1 MPSHARTVT
10 RKTHRVRNALL
21 VVLLLLVVCAAAA
34 GFSGFKLYKSA
45 MSAKAHLNNVVNA
58 AKVIKDGS
66 TDDMVKA
73 LSDVSYIQKE
83 AAAAKQDVSGGLW
96 TLAEKMPVVGGDVKT
111 ARTAIGT
118 IDDFAQTTLPQ
129 LGKVVTTLT
138 GASLSSG
145 DGQLNMEPIIA
156 AAQQLATVDQ
166 SVQSQART
174 IQDLPDAKLS
184 VVNNALQNGKTQMA
198 ALAQVTENLSGMLN
212 MLPNFLGAN
221 GARNYVLLA
230 QTNSEIRGTGGLIGS
245 AGSFSADNG
254 KIAVGEFHA
263 DAEFPSNAALDDVN
277 QDGDGTLYSG
287 LYFGQV
293 IHNLSS
299 TPDFPRVA
307 SMAQKFW
314 QAAPFGG
321 SSDGV
326 MSLDPVALQAMIGA
340 TGDVTLSDGR
350 VLNGSNTA
358 EFLLNGAYKELTPS
372 AQDQYF
378 SETAAQAVAHLF
390 SDMNTQ
396 KLMTVA
402 KTMLRMAEQR
412 HLYFWSFHEEDQAVL
427 RSAGVTGEITNDAK
441 NPVTGVYS
449 NEMQAS
455 KMDWYIQRKSTVKR
469 TGDNT
474 YHVTYSFTNTL
485 QPGEAGSLPEY
496 ITANAKGGVAVNR
509 VVIYTPA
516 GGEVSNVSASNGSS
530 FAQVQAKDHMTYM
543 DDISLA
549 PQDTV
554 TIEYDVTTAAGSA
567 NLKLDQTPTIGDP
580 AITYEY

>member
-10 RKTHRVRNALL
+10 RTTHRVRNALL

-83 AAAAKQDVSGGLW
+83 AAAAKQD
-96 TLAEKMPVVGGDVKT
+96 
-111 ARTAIGT
+111 
-118 IDDFAQTTLPQ
+118 
-129 LGKVVTTLT
+129 
-138 GASLSSG
+138 ASLSSG
-145 DGQLNMEPIIA
+145 DGQLNMEQIIA

-174 IQDLPDAKLS
+174 IQDLPDAKLG

-230 QTNSEIRGTGGLIGS
+230 QTNSEIRGTRSRWGS
-245 AGSFSADNG
+245 STRMPSSPPTPRWMTSTRTVTARCTADCTSVKSFIIFRPRRTSRASRPWPRSSGRRLRSADR
-254 KIAVGEFHA
+254 
-263 DAEFPSNAALDDVN
+263 P
-277 QDGDGTLYSG
+277 T
-287 LYFGQV
+287 
-293 IHNLSS
+293 
-299 TPDFPRVA
+299 
-307 SMAQKFW
+307 
-314 QAAPFGG
+314 
-321 SSDGV
+321 
-326 MSLDPVALQAMIGA
+326 AMIGA

>member
-10 RKTHRVRNALL
+10 RTTHRVRNALL

-174 IQDLPDAKLS
+174 IQDLPDAKLG

-326 MSLDPVALQAMIGA
+326 MSLDPVALQAMIDA

-358 EFLLNGAYKELTPS
+358 QT
-372 AQDQYF
+372 
-378 SETAAQAVAHLF
+378 VAHLF

-441 NPVTGVYS
+441 NPVAGVYL

>member
-10 RKTHRVRNALL
+10 RTTHRVRNALL

-174 IQDLPDAKLS
+174 IQDLPDAKLG

-378 SETAAQAVAHLF
+378 SETAAQAV
-390 SDMNTQ
+390 
-396 KLMTVA
+396 
-402 KTMLRMAEQR
+402 
-412 HLYFWSFHEEDQAVL
+412 L

>member
-10 RKTHRVRNALL
+10 RTTHRVRNALL

-174 IQDLPDAKLS
+174 IQDLPDAKLG

-427 RSAGVTGEITNDAK
+427 RSACVTC
-441 NPVTGVYS
+441 
-449 NEMQAS
+449 
-455 KMDWYIQRKSTVKR
+455 
-469 TGDNT
+469 
-474 YHVTYSFTNTL
+474 VTYSFTNTL

>member
-10 RKTHRVRNALL
+10 RTTHRVRNALL

-174 IQDLPDAKLS
+174 IQDLPDAKLG

-390 SDMNTQ
+390 S
-396 KLMTVA
+396 
-402 KTMLRMAEQR
+402 E
-412 HLYFWSFHEEDQAVL
+412 
-427 RSAGVTGEITNDAK
+427 
-441 NPVTGVYS
+441 
-449 NEMQAS
+449 
-455 KMDWYIQRKSTVKR
+455 
-469 TGDNT
+469 
-474 YHVTYSFTNTL
+474 
-485 QPGEAGSLPEY
+485 
-496 ITANAKGGVAVNR
+496 
-509 VVIYTPA
+509 
-516 GGEVSNVSASNGSS
+516 
-530 FAQVQAKDHMTYM
+530 
-543 DDISLA
+543 
-549 PQDTV
+549 
-554 TIEYDVTTAAGSA
+554 
-567 NLKLDQTPTIGDP
+567 
-580 AITYEY
+580 